1 MEIREIER
9 QIVSSRGRKDRQRVR
24 GRDMRGIGKQKSI
37 YLRERQKEKEKE
49 QGANEETKREG
60 EERCGHARHCV

>member
-1 MEIREIER
+1 
-9 QIVSSRGRKDRQRVR
+9 
-24 GRDMRGIGKQKSI
+24 MRGIGKQKSI